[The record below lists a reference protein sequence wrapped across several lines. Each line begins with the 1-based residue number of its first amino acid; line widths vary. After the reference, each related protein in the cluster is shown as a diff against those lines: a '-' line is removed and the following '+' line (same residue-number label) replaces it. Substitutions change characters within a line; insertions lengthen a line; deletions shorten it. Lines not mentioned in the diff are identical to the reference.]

1 MKLKHVA
8 AALVAALVIAS
19 LAAWM
24 FASEDPPPEGEPAVI
39 EAG

>member
-1 MKLKHVA
+1 MGRKR
-8 AALVAALVIAS
+8 ALVVAVAVLVIAS

-24 FASEDPPPEGEPAVI
+24 FASEDPPPEGDAPVL